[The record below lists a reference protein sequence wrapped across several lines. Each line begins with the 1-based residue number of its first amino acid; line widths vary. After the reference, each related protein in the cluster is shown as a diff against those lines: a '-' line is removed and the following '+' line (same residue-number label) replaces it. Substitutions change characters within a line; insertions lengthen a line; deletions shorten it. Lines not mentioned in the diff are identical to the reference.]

1 MLNKK
6 KGRLLYEDISLQIL
20 ERLRLLKA
28 SEDSPNQEYIQNL
41 IDDEITKLKDLI
53 EIISSF
59 ENERFLIKEMNKL
72 NKFVN

>member
-1 MLNKK
+1 MFLIFDTETT
-6 KGRLLYEDISLQIL
+6 GLQIL

-59 ENERFLIKEMNKL
+59 ENEGFLIKEMNKL
-72 NKFVN
+72 NKFVY

>member
-1 MLNKK
+1 MLNKE
-6 KGRLLYEDISLQIL
+6 KGRFLYEDISLQIL
-20 ERLRLLKA
+20 ERLKLLKG

-41 IDDEITKLKDLI
+41 IDDEVTNLKGLL

-59 ENERFLIKEMNKL
+59 ENESFLIKEMNKL

>member
-1 MLNKK
+1 
-6 KGRLLYEDISLQIL
+6 LLKTF

-59 ENERFLIKEMNKL
+59 ENESFLIKEMNKL

>member
-1 MLNKK
+1 M
-6 KGRLLYEDISLQIL
+6 QIL

-28 SEDSPNQEYIQNL
+28 SEDSPSQEYIQNL

>member
-1 MLNKK
+1 
-6 KGRLLYEDISLQIL
+6 LQIL

-41 IDDEITKLKDLI
+41 IDDEVTNLKDLL

-59 ENERFLIKEMNKL
+59 ENESFLIKEMNKL
-72 NKFVN
+72 NKFVY

>member
-1 MLNKK
+1 MLNKE

-28 SEDSPNQEYIQNL
+28 SEDSSNQEYIQNL